1 MCVWHLYAYRNRM
14 RIAHALVGYGVP
26 PMTELSPDDAA
37 VAAVERAMV
46 QMRRSQT
53 RRALGPPMLS
63 AVRERL
69 GLELDYGTT
78 GVIDA
83 VEEPAPD
90 GADVTVGLVAERLGL
105 DASRASRLVGAAVAA
120 GLVRREA
127 SQEDGRRIHLTLT
140 ELGQRVFEVEQ
151 DVRRTYFALGM
162 QEWSAKDRRAFAELL
177 TRFVEKR

>member
-1 MCVWHLYAYRNRM
+1 MSK
-14 RIAHALVGYGVP
+14 P
-26 PMTELSPDDAA
+26 LSPDDPT

-46 QMRRSQT
+46 GVRRSQT
-53 RRALGPPMLS
+53 RRALWPPMLR
-63 AVRERL
+63 AVEERL
-69 GLELDYGTT
+69 GIELDSGAAA
-78 GVIDA
+78 VVDA
-83 VEEPAPD
+83 VEEPTSD

-105 DASRASRLVGAAVAA
+105 DASRASRLVASAVAT

-151 DVRRTYFALGM
+151 DVRRAHMAEGM
-162 QEWSAKDRRAFAELL
+162 RGWSADERRTFAELF